1 MAKALVV
8 YDSEIDHTEKM
19 AKAIGER
26 IGGASNLEMTKES
39 LRIFRSNSSAFPLG
53 TQEHML
59 NSYFL
64 IGPGLAGPVPG
75 LVGPLPGF
83 PGWVLDFITLTSFQS

>member
-39 LRIFRSNSSAFPLG
+39 LRIFSEQLFRLPTRNSRTHA
-53 TQEHML
+53 
-59 NSYFL
+59 
-64 IGPGLAGPVPG
+64 
-75 LVGPLPGF
+75 
-83 PGWVLDFITLTSFQS
+83 

>member
-26 IGGASNLEMTKES
+26 IGRASNLEMTKES
-39 LRIFRSNSSAFPLG
+39 LRIFSEQLFRLPTRNSRTHA
-53 TQEHML
+53 
-59 NSYFL
+59 
-64 IGPGLAGPVPG
+64 
-75 LVGPLPGF
+75 
-83 PGWVLDFITLTSFQS
+83 